1 MARFVATI
9 PVFSNHPYEEEQAED
24 IFGETFPFLHQ
35 AHDSVPGNPTEESFI
50 IDMNRRICLNV
61 SGLMF
66 ETREYILH
74 RYPDTLLGDKERRQ
88 EFYCQDI
95 DEYFI
100 DRHRPSFEAIFRYYQ
115 TGKMTRPHSVPMDV
129 FFNELKYFDMGQD
142 VIENFLETDG
152 CSQKVDPLEV
162 DVLPESE
169 PQRTIWIVFEY
180 PQTSPLARFVALIS
194 ISVIFVSI
202 AAFCAETIPMY
213 SEQNVLKFG
222 QDDTLSDRLTMAY
235 RSSFFRVETACII
248 WFCFELVI
256 RFYACP
262 DPKAFLKDILN
273 ILDLV
278 AILPYFATHILIVA
292 NIQTSGSG
300 ALIMRILRVV
310 RVFRICKLTRH
321 ITGMRLIIMTLLAS
335 MGSVILLVFF
345 MSILMILFGSIVYFA
360 DMNHDE
366 SDFQSIPETF
376 YWAVFTMTTVGYGDV
391 YPRSLWGKLGGLM
404 CVLCGFI
411 VLAIPSPA
419 IVANFNRFYLR
430 HKNVLLSDED
440 IQQKEREMRKH
451 RTLWDRFIKR
461 FSKND
466 TQEERSTEDR
476 AFRSSTQQK

>member
-1 MARFVATI
+1 MARFVSTI
-9 PVFSNHPYEEEQAED
+9 PVVSKHYYKEEQED
-24 IFGETFPFLHQ
+24 ISEESFPFLHE
-35 AHDSVPGNPTEESFI
+35 APDSVHDCPAGESCI
-50 IDMNRRICLNV
+50 TDLNRRICLNV

-66 ETREYILH
+66 ETREHILH
-74 RYPDTLLGDKERRQ
+74 RYPDTLLGDETRRQ
-88 EFYCQDI
+88 RFYCQDT

-115 TGKMTRPHSVPMDV
+115 TGKLTRPHNVPMDV

-169 PQRTIWIVFEY
+169 PQRAIWIVFEY
-180 PQTSPLARFVALIS
+180 PQTSLLARIVAFIS

-202 AAFCAETIPMY
+202 AAFCVETVPIY

-222 QDDTLSDRLTMAY
+222 EDDTLSDRLTMAF

-278 AILPYFATHILIVA
+278 AILPYFATLILIVA

-321 ITGMRLIIMTLLAS
+321 ITGMRLIILTLLAS
-335 MGSVILLVFF
+335 MGSVMMLVFF

-360 DMNHDE
+360 DMYHPE
-366 SDFQSIPETF
+366 GDFQSIPETF

-391 YPRSLWGKLGGLM
+391 YPRSVGGKLGGLM

-430 HKNVLLSDED
+430 HKNVLFSDEE
-440 IQQKEREMRKH
+440 IREKEREMRKH

-461 FSKND
+461 FSSKD
-466 TQEERSTEDR
+466 REQERLAEHYQNTDPRP
-476 AFRSSTQQK
+476 